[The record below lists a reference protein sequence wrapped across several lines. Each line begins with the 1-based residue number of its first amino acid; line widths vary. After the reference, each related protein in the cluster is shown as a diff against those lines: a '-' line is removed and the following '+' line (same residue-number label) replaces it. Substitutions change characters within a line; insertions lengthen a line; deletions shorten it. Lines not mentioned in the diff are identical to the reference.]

1 MDLINRANFIADTK
15 TFIEDTKVAKME
27 IVHLTVKQ
35 EMEKKE
41 QDLIDAY
48 EKKDEARDE
57 NRLMKK
63 VKIKK

>member
-1 MDLINRANFIADTK
+1 MDLIDRANFIADTK
-15 TFIEDTKVAKME
+15 KFIEDTEVAKME

-57 NRLMKK
+57 NRLIKK